1 MGEIGILLTCM
12 RKYTTEDTH
21 SWKEKINPVFDGLIK
36 VYLDFIKSNPVLSG
50 AVAMRERN
58 EARRDK

>member
-1 MGEIGILLTCM
+1 MQ
-12 RKYTTEDTH
+12 TEETH
-21 SWKEKINPVFDGLIK
+21 RCIEKIDLVFDGLIK
-36 VYLDFIKSNPVLSG
+36 VYLDFIKNNPVLSG